1 MPYARGAK
9 GVDIHYRL
17 VGSGGPFV
25 VLLHGIGLSGR
36 FWFGLPERLAGDGDR
51 RVLVIDS
58 RGTGYSPCPSRPWS
72 MADMAD
78 DVAAVLDVAGAGDA
92 VVAGLSM
99 GGMIA
104 QHVALRHP
112 DRVRGLL
119 LMATSAGLLHGQLTS
134 PRAIWSLVSL
144 PFIDESKVGRRLA
157 RLLVPPGDVA
167 RAAELMKG
175 WREAL
180 QAEAASRRGFL
191 LQLAAVTGHAT
202 GARLGDIHCPTV
214 VMTGDQDI
222 LMPPENSR
230 VLAERIPGARLEVLE
245 GVGHGIDLLAPDAV
259 IGAVA
264 RLAGPAAGA
273 GAAAGA

>member
-1 MPYARGAK
+1 MPYARGAR
-9 GVDIHYRL
+9 GVEIHYR
-17 VGSGGPFV
+17 VAGSGGPFV

-36 FWFGLPERLAGDGDR
+36 FWFELPQRLAGDGAR
-51 RVLVIDS
+51 RVLVVDS
-58 RGTGYSPCPSRPWS
+58 RGTGHSACPSRPWG

-78 DVAAVLDVAGAGDA
+78 DVAAVLDAAGAGDA

-119 LMATSAGLLHGQLTS
+119 LMATSAGMLHGRLTS
-134 PRAIWSLVSL
+134 PRAIWGLVSL

-157 RLLVPPGDVA
+157 RLLLPPGEVA
-167 RAAELMKG
+167 RGAELLQG
-175 WREAL
+175 WREVL
-180 QAEAASRRGFL
+180 QTEAASRRAFL
-191 LQLAAVTGHAT
+191 LQLAAVSGHAT
-202 GARLGDIHCPTV
+202 WARLGEIRCPTV
-214 VMTGDQDI
+214 VLTGDQDV
-222 LMPPENSR
+222 LMPPANSR

-259 IGAVA
+259 IGAIE
-264 RLAGPAAGA
+264 RLADPAAGFGASA
-273 GAAAGA
+273 GA